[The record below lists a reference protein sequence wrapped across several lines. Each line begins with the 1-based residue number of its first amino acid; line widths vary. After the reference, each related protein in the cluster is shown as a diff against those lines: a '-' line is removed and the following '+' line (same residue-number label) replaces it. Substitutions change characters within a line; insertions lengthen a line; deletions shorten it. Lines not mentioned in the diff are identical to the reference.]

1 MQKIKKIVPIQ
12 KKQQIKKKKD
22 GKKNILLE
30 YMGDIDD
37 KLFKKYSNGE
47 NISSFINEL
56 DRAANKADKEKVVK
70 ELKNIN
76 NLTEHDIETDEDSEY
91 ICELFDIVDTINY
104 FLYEYSKKVS
114 GLKILTPK
122 LL

>member
-1 MQKIKKIVPIQ
+1 
-12 KKQQIKKKKD
+12 
-22 GKKNILLE
+22 
-30 YMGDIDD
+30 MGDIDD

>member
-114 GLKILTPK
+114 GLKILTSK